1 MMRRVTDVHVGTLF
15 PDTHRAR
22 KGESGTHEEEAQ
34 AARAQK
40 TEVKRKKT
48 EMERHLEVTEP
59 ESQGMRKTV
68 LGKQ

>member
-40 TEVKRKKT
+40 TEVKR
-48 EMERHLEVTEP
+48 R
-59 ESQGMRKTV
+59 RKWKDT
-68 LGKQ
+68 